1 MWFSARTHTGSQTCR
16 TPVLGGL
23 MPLSRLCWQQA
34 CIGCICVNE
43 GKNANACTIKTNNF
57 LKTNLGFL
65 KWNTEKGVGERNLV
79 FMAHL
84 LYVQTLCVYG
94 ILIVCSNLV
103 CLWHTY
109 CVFRNFSKEQPSS
122 RLVSLGI

>member
-16 TPVLGGL
+16 TPVLGDL

-94 ILIVCSNLV
+94 TLIVCSEISV
-103 CLWHTY
+103 
-109 CVFRNFSKEQPSS
+109 RSS
-122 RLVSLGI
+122 QALDLSP